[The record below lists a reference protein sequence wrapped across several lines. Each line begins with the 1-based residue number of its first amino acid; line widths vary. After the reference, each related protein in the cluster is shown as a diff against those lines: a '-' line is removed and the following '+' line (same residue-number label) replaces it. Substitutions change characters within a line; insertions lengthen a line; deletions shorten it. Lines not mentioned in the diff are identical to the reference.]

1 MQPADWKALLRR
13 IPTEHHENLMVM
25 TKAGSEFNL
34 QNVVRVEEGFMLV
47 RGRIAGSNDAGRIFL
62 LSFAQID
69 HMGFQRPVGDDILNA
84 IFAPAEIPAALPSPE
99 LPAPADELPPPAVAE
114 TTPAPPAPPPSTFP
128 REGLRKTLPSKSQII
143 ERLRVRTAARDGT
156 DSAPAVQ

>member
-1 MQPADWKALLRR
+1 MQSADWKALLGR

-69 HMGFQRPVGDDILNA
+69 HMGFQRPLTDDILNA
-84 IFAPAEIPAALPSPE
+84 IFAPAATAAPLPTAE
-99 LPAPADELPPPAVAE
+99 LPAPADELLPPAVAE
-114 TTPAPPAPPPSTFP
+114 TTTAPVSPAPSASP
-128 REGLRKTLPSKSQII
+128 REGLRKALPSKSQII
-143 ERLRVRTAARDGT
+143 ERLRVRTAARDGNG
-156 DSAPAVQ
+156 SPPAEQ

>member
-34 QNVVRVEEGFMLV
+34 QNVIRIEEGFMLV

-69 HMGFQRPVGDDILNA
+69 HMGFQRILGDDILEA
-84 IFAPAEIPAALPSPE
+84 IFAPTAASAPLPSAELPSP
-99 LPAPADELPPPAVAE
+99 ADESPPPIEDE
-114 TTPAPPAPPPSTFP
+114 TPAAPQTPAPPFSP
-128 REGLRKTLPSKSQII
+128 RSGLRKTLPSKAQII
-143 ERLRVRTAARDGT
+143 ERLRVRTAARDRN
-156 DSAPAVQ
+156 DSEPAAQ